1 MNTAAISENSAHQGS
16 ELPTQVLRPLRVGFA
31 SVLLFV
37 LIFAGWAA
45 LAPLATSIHATGHLN
60 APQPKFDIQ
69 HPFCGDIKAVLVK
82 EHQSVEAGQILVQM
96 DVSNEIAQRAQ
107 LQKSLQLL
115 LDQRDA
121 LAWSLNSQAGEL
133 VAPARPD
140 ATMQTPNH
148 RPEASL
154 ASDQLLPPAQ
164 ATEQTSSN
172 TSQSGRRIRNMVEAL
187 HVRRDA
193 TTQTAE
199 AMRNRAAGLEN
210 SLLARTQQRASMQ
223 ARFDRYSIL
232 VQTGALRA
240 SDNDTLLEAML
251 DLDASMRAE
260 RAEVNALH
268 VQTAQVA
275 LQVKAEE
282 LELRQ
287 KLLDRQGQ
295 VAEAI
300 PRIRMQ
306 ILRTDAQVRSAELRA
321 PTDGTITR
329 LHYDTDQMFVPR
341 GETVLTLTRP
351 TQSHRVSFVVPTHA
365 IDQTRIGMQ
374 GHLTV
379 SSLPQRNHPKV
390 RVQILSLSPEARR
403 NNDGVVLGYDGVA
416 TINAADMKELRAQ
429 MGEGLTLS
437 IDMPVSLVFAGRETT
452 FSDYLIGPFLDFLA
466 NALQD

>member
-1 MNTAAISENSAHQGS
+1 MQ
-16 ELPTQVLRPLRVGFA
+16 
-31 SVLLFV
+31 LFV
-37 LIFAGWAA
+37 LIFACWAT
-45 LAPLATSIHATGHLN
+45 LAKLATSIHATGHLN
-60 APQPKFDIQ
+60 GPQPNFDIQ
-69 HPFCGDIKAVLVK
+69 HPFGGDIKAVLVK
-82 EHQSVEAGQILVQM
+82 EHQSVNAGQILIRM
-96 DVSNEIAQRAQ
+96 DVSNEIAQQVQ
-107 LQKSLQLL
+107 LQNSLQLL
-115 LDQRDA
+115 LDQQNA
-121 LAWSLNSQAGEL
+121 LAWALNTQTDDL
-133 VAPARPD
+133 TT
-140 ATMQTPNH
+140 ATHLGVTKHATN
-148 RPEASL
+148 
-154 ASDQLLPPAQ
+154 Q
-164 ATEQTSSN
+164 ATDSMPGAGSISARVHTTERNPQAAT
-172 TSQSGRRIRNMVEAL
+172 QSEMRIRNMVEVL

-193 TTQTAE
+193 TTQSAE

-223 ARFDRYSIL
+223 ARFDRYSKL

-282 LELRQ
+282 LDLRQ

-306 ILRTDAQVRSAELRA
+306 ILRLDAQVRSAELRA
-321 PTDGTITR
+321 PTDGTIAR

-351 TQSHRVSFVVPTHA
+351 TQSHRVSFVVPPHA

-390 RVQILSLSPEARR
+390 RVQIQSLSPEARR
-403 NNDGVVLGYDGVA
+403 NSDGALLGYDGVA
-416 TINAADMKELRAQ
+416 TIDAQDMKELRAQ

-437 IDMPVSLVFAGRETT
+437 IDMPVSLVFAGRDTT
-452 FSDYLIGPFLDFLA
+452 FSDYLIGPFLDFVTK
-466 NALQD
+466 ALQD